1 MRAANINVSN
11 KRTTPD
17 RTRIAALVR
26 GAAVADALAGFVKRA
41 GDLDLEP
48 MARGR
53 VDQAALRGLQGDIL
67 VVEIDFSQPDEMDAL
82 AHFLAKGSQ
91 PVIVTAAGFDLKAMR
106 ALMEIGVLD
115 ILPQPVTDPELAKAI
130 DSARARARRS
140 RSTQDRPKKG
150 PVVSFIKGGGGAG
163 ATSLI
168 VQGACARARG
178 RQADDRAVLDL
189 DLQFGAAATLIDAE
203 QRSSMLDLI
212 RDPRRL
218 DAALLRGA
226 MVRPHDRFDLL
237 SAPAQILPVEGLDT
251 AAVGATIA
259 LAGTLYGTTLI
270 DLPML
275 WTHWVRGVL
284 EASDAIVLVLRLTV
298 PSLRRARAQIEMLE
312 SEGLAEIP
320 LFVVANA
327 VQTGFFGSATAFLA
341 KAEAALGRKV
351 DFWLPAHDAMAA
363 AADQGQPLSEIPGGR
378 PLETK
383 LVAMMDAIVER
394 AGALQPLQAMS
405 S

>member
-11 KRTTPD
+11 KLTNPE

-41 GDLDLEP
+41 GDLELEP

-53 VDQAALRGLQGDIL
+53 VDQSALRALQGDIL

-130 DSARARARRS
+130 DSARARRS

-168 VQGACARARG
+168 VQGACARGRG

-251 AAVGATIA
+251 AAVSATIA
-259 LAGTLYGTTLI
+259 LAGTIYGTTLI

-312 SEGLAEIP
+312 SEGLADIP
-320 LFVVANA
+320 LFVIANA
-327 VQTGFFGSATAFLA
+327 VQTGFFGSATPLLA